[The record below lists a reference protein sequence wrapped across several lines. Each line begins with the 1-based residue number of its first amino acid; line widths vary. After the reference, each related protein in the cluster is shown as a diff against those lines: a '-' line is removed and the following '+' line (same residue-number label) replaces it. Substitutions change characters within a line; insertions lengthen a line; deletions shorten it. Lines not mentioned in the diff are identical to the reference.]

1 MSDSVTLDKVV
12 IEIDAGT
19 KAATENIGA
28 FANTLNE
35 LRTATKGGFTNL
47 SKLAEGISNLKTAS
61 NGLKSAT
68 EKLSSLTQISSTL
81 ESLSN
86 IPTPR
91 GLSATIRNLERLPEA
106 FDKFNTTSLENM
118 ARVSK
123 ELSVALEPLAN
134 QLGKISQGY
143 SAINQ
148 MADRYGKSATK
159 IRTYTKQQTDYYK
172 KLASAM
178 GVIGSAAKGI
188 GRNTETILKRVGKA
202 SETAV
207 HKIKRIGLALLGTRS
222 IFTATRK
229 AVSEYMAMDEKLT
242 WERTNA
248 WRALGAQLAPAMEYV
263 IYIFKQFVRVIY
275 SVILALTGIDL
286 ISRANA
292 KAMAGWGKA
301 AKDTLGNL
309 QKFDDLNVVEFPKD
323 TGGGGDDG
331 LIKLDAIDL
340 TPIMKI
346 IEWVRKLKAE
356 IENAWD
362 TGKWYGVGKVL
373 AEGINE
379 AIDAINADKIYEK
392 MTSIMSK
399 VADGINGFF
408 ENLNGAN
415 IGKLIEVGF
424 LTIPITLNA
433 LLERVNWGI
442 IGVRITE
449 ALDNIDFERIVTEI
463 ADILINWFNGL
474 QQIILNIDPES
485 VANSITGVIMGIL
498 KSAIKFLETIK
509 WDELGKKVHDVL
521 VNIDWKS
528 IWAAFAKTIKLGLG
542 AIGKTLANILFGD
555 DFKSEASN
563 AFAGLGVIVGGF
575 LVATLGKQLIS
586 GINSILNNLTKL
598 PALSKLGG
606 KTSDLGGGGFK
617 VPDPKSVLKGM
628 ADLAIIIGGMTVLI
642 GAIGALMQ
650 WDFAKSALT
659 DGIDMVVKMFKGIGE
674 ILFPLEIVSLM
685 MVGMGLGGGAG
696 AGIVAV
702 GLGDMAIIIGGM
714 GALMGVI
721 GGVISIP
728 GVSEAVNGGIDLV
741 HNMFLKLQD
750 VLLPLAVVSA
760 TIVGLGLATPIV
772 VMSGL
777 TGLGIVLGGFAI
789 IMEKLG
795 ELKQKEG
802 FAWLVS
808 EGGQLLVLMARYIG
822 LFVGTLV
829 GSIAEGIAASL
840 INIGKSLSEFMD
852 NANPFFTG
860 LSGIDASTA
869 KATEYLAAA
878 VLKLTAAA
886 LIDGV
891 ANWVSRGNGD
901 AFIEFSKKL
910 PKFGTYVKEYSDN
923 IAGIDAALVTAT
935 AEAISAIVDFARI
948 APHFGGIKQLFGGQV
963 DLGYFGKQLPDFGDG
978 IKAYSDNIKGMDAS
992 FVTNSA
998 NAVEAILKFA
1008 DLVPKSDGLW
1018 QKVAGEK
1025 NLGSFGKTLDSFGK
1039 SFKNYYKSIQ
1049 DISIATVNN
1058 VTGALTKI
1066 VNVYQ
1071 QIKDN
1076 KLDKTVTDFGNALSS
1091 SSSTINSFFS
1101 NTFSSSKGWNV
1112 GYSFGSSL
1120 ASGISSGMRNSR
1132 FPTLSLK
1139 SNNSGETLQTFRI
1152 SAYANGGYVDSG
1164 QFFFAN
1170 ENGVPE
1176 YVGSIGN
1183 RAAVANNEQ
1192 IIEGIKRGVREA
1204 MMEVD
1209 MVQPVT
1215 VNLGNKTLYQEQHRY
1230 NRRQNDKYGTDVNI

>member
-28 FANTLNE
+28 FANTLSE

-47 SKLAEGISNLKTAS
+47 NKLAEGISNLKTAS

-188 GRNTETILKRVGKA
+188 GRNTETILKKVGKA

-373 AEGINE
+373 AEGINK
-379 AIDAINADKIYEK
+379 AIDAINADKIYKK

-415 IGKLIEVGF
+415 IGKLIEVSF
-424 LTIPITLNA
+424 LTIPVTLNA

-463 ADILINWFNGL
+463 ADVLINWFNGL

-485 VANSITGVIMGIL
+485 VATSITGIIMGVL

-542 AIGKTLANILFGD
+542 AIGKTLASILFGD
-555 DFKSEASN
+555 DFKSEAAN
-563 AFAGLGVIVGGF
+563 AFVGLGVIVGG
-575 LVATLGKQLIS
+575 LLAGTIGRLLMSTINKVLNDLPS
-586 GINSILNNLTKL
+586 MGI
-598 PALSKLGG
+598 LSKFGG
-606 KTSDLGGGGFK
+606 KKSDLGGGGFK
-617 VPDPKSVLKGM
+617 VPEPKTILKGL
-628 ADLAIIIGGMTVLI
+628 ADLAIIIGGVAVLVTAIGLLQKIPGLTEVMDSGIDMVKDLFTMIGSIIVPLTLLSALTGVMGMIGVATIAKGLADLAIVIGGTTAIVGVI
-642 GAIGALMQ
+642 GALTSIDKIGEVMSTGISMVHELFTKLGDVMLPIAVTTGLMVALGFVSPEIMLAGMAGLAIVIDGVALIVASLGALMQ
-650 WDFAKSALT
+650 I
-659 DGIDMVVKMFKGIGE
+659 DGFYELVGTGGELLVK
-674 ILFPLEIVSLM
+674 
-685 MVGMGLGGGAG
+685 LGNVLGSFGGA
-696 AGIVAV
+696 IVEAFV
-702 GLGDMAIIIGGM
+702 GKAFD
-714 GALMGVI
+714 
-721 GGVISIP
+721 SIP
-728 GVSEAVNGGIDLV
+728 S
-741 HNMFLKLQD
+741 
-750 VLLPLAVVSA
+750 
-760 TIVGLGLATPIV
+760 VGKNLSDFMNNSKPFFE
-772 VMSGL
+772 GL
-777 TGLGIVLGGFAI
+777 TGIDESSAI
-789 IMEKLG
+789 AVKN
-795 ELKQKEG
+795 
-802 FAWLVS
+802 
-808 EGGQLLVLMARYIG
+808 
-822 LFVGTLV
+822 
-829 GSIAEGIAASL
+829 IAQMIL
-840 INIGKSLSEFMD
+840 
-852 NANPFFTG
+852 
-860 LSGIDASTA
+860 
-869 KATEYLAAA
+869 Y
-878 VLKLTAAA
+878 LTAASV
-886 LIDGV
+886 LDSLTKWVTGG
-891 ANWVSRGNGD
+891 ANKNIKSFG
-901 AFIEFSKKL
+901 EML
-910 PKFGTYVKEYSDN
+910 PVFGGYVKEYSE
-923 IAGIDAALVTAT
+923 IIKGIDTNLIEAT
-935 AEAISAIVDFARI
+935 SKAVMSIMEFVQLLPYTDGLWQKVAGEQNLAK
-948 APHFGGIKQLFGGQV
+948 FGAMLPGFGSNV
-963 DLGYFGKQLPDFGDG
+963 K
-978 IKAYSDNIKGMDAS
+978 KYSDNIKGMDAD
-992 FVTNSA
+992 FVTKSSD
-998 NAVEAILKFA
+998 AVKAIMGFA

-1018 QKVAGEK
+1018 QKIAGEK
-1025 NLGSFGKTLDSFGK
+1025 NLGSFGKTLASFGE
-1039 SFKNYYKSIQ
+1039 SFKKYYESIKG
-1049 DISIATVNN
+1049 ISIAAVNN
-1058 VTGALTKI
+1058 VTDAIKKI
-1066 VNVYQ
+1066 VDVYQ

-1091 SSSTINSFFS
+1091 SSGTINSFFS